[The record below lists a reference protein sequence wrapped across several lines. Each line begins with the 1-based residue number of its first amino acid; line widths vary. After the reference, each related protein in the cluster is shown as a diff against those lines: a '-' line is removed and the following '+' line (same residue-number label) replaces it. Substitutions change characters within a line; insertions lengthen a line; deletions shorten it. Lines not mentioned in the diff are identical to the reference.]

1 MFIDRFFKAIII
13 NEKVSSYPLTIFILN
28 LIFCYIFFGTV
39 LKYDKL
45 ILLSI
50 LSTFSISSF
59 IGIFTKISYRQIR
72 DYYPEWA
79 KTAMRIF
86 IFIFLLGLLLYHID
100 EYKLF
105 DSLNKEYKN
114 NIVIEIKKGK

>member
-1 MFIDRFFKAIII
+1 MFVDKFLKAIIN
-13 NEKVSSYPLTIFILN
+13 NEKASSYPLSWFILSI
-28 LIFCYIFFGTV
+28 IFWYIFFGTI

-59 IGIFTKISYRQIR
+59 IGVFTKTSYRQIR
-72 DYYPEWA
+72 DHYPEWA

-86 IFIFLLGLLLYHID
+86 IFISLLGLLIYHID
-100 EYKLF
+100 KYKLF
-105 DSLNKEYKN
+105 DTSNKEHKN
-114 NIVIEIKKGK
+114 NIVRKVNRN